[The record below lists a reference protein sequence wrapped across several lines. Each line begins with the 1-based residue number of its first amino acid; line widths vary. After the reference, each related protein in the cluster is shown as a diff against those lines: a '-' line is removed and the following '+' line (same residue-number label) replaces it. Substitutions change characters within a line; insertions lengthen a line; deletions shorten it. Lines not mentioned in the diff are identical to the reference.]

1 MSDMTKRWNE
11 NKDPSMGQQL
21 KNAIRPPGPIKPRL
35 DAAVRRIN
43 TQSMTLNRS
52 SDRFEQRYK
61 KLFDDLVNAY
71 ERHDMVRAR
80 ILANELAEIRKM
92 QKMTLEANFAMEQIA
107 MRLQTVTELG
117 DITTS
122 LAPIVEVVRNMKTMM
137 RSISPSA
144 SNGIGE
150 IGDLLTSISLDAG
163 SISSTT
169 INFDSTTTDSQKILT
184 EAATLAEQRMKTKFP
199 DLQQIDE
206 TTGQRIVP

>member
-1 MSDMTKRWNE
+1 MTKRWNE

>member
-1 MSDMTKRWNE
+1 VSDMTKRWNE